1 MHDENLMTFHIEMLK
16 VSTHWLV
23 WSVVGLNW
31 KQQYRHTLLRYEN
44 HTYAYMDIS
53 HTIWIG
59 ECERSTCFF
68 TQTYNPIISLLYNN
82 ILFYFYLFYL
92 KLEVVKNLTTLL
104 FLFLSWGLQLV
115 RDIIICKNFQSG
127 HKSKVYILFS
137 THGQHIISKVYIMR

>member
-59 ECERSTCFF
+59 ECESSSHTIWIGECESSSHTIWIGECESSSHTIWIGECERSTCFF

-82 ILFYFYLFYL
+82 ILL
-92 KLEVVKNLTTLL
+92 KIRSHKKLDNTVVFIFIMRVT
-104 FLFLSWGLQLV
+104 
-115 RDIIICKNFQSG
+115 
-127 HKSKVYILFS
+127 
-137 THGQHIISKVYIMR
+137 ISKRYYNL